1 VAKIGKISEGAVDF
15 VRDGLG
21 LVATGVL
28 GYSIPVIGGI
38 ISYFVSP
45 AIASTKVG
53 KDFNRMFAILI
64 TFDSLMERI
73 FGGRGVVG

>member
-1 VAKIGKISEGAVDF
+1 MAKVGKVAEGAVDF

-21 LVATGVL
+21 LVITGVL
-28 GYSIPVIGGI
+28 GYSLPVIGGV

-45 AIASTKVG
+45 AVASTKAG
-53 KDFNRMFAILI
+53 KDFNKMFAVLV
-64 TFDSLMERI
+64 TFDSLLERI